1 MASLQTAYHELESRF
16 RRLLTLR
23 EAAAMLQWDGAAL
36 MPPGGAA
43 ARGGQLAT
51 LKLVCHEILI
61 DPALG
66 DLLDAAAGQNDLDD
80 WRRANLREMRRQ
92 WRHATAVPGE
102 LVEAASLAASEC
114 EQVWRRARPA
124 SDFAMVRPALQ
135 TVLDRTREIAAA
147 KAARLG
153 RSPYEALMDEYE
165 PDATTEAIDRLFG
178 DLAGFLPGLVAQVLA
193 RQAAAPP
200 PREPAG
206 PFPVDKQ
213 RAVGIRLMERLGF
226 EFDHGRL
233 DVSLHPFCGGT
244 PDDVRITTRYD
255 ADDFRGALMGV
266 LHETGHALYERGL
279 PLAWRR
285 QPVGE
290 ARGMAVHESQSLLM
304 EMQACRSREF
314 SRYLAPVLREVFAV
328 DGSEWEADNLYRLNT
343 LVAPGFIRVD
353 ADEVTYPAH
362 VILRYRLERAL
373 IAGDLAL
380 VDLPAA
386 WNDGMKELLGIV
398 PPDDRRGCLQD
409 IHWYDGAFGY
419 FPTYTLGAMTAAQLF
434 AAAKAADSSILPS
447 LADGDFAP
455 LLAWLRT
462 NVHGKGSLLS
472 TAELVRQATGR
483 ALDAGIF
490 RRHLETRYL
499 GAA

>member
-1 MASLQTAYHELESRF
+1 MSLTAYHRLESRF
-16 RRLLTLR
+16 RRLLTLN

-43 ARGGQLAT
+43 SRGDQLAT
-51 LKLVCHEILI
+51 LKLVCHEILT
-61 DPALG
+61 DPAVG
-66 DLLDAAAGQNDLDD
+66 DLLDEAAGENDLGD
-80 WRRANLREMRRQ
+80 WQRANLREMRRQ
-92 WRHATAVPGE
+92 WLHATAVPGD

-135 TVLDRTREIAAA
+135 IVLDRTREVAAA
-147 KAARLG
+147 KAARLD
-153 RSPYEALMDEYE
+153 RSPYEALMDQYE
-165 PDATTEAIDRLFG
+165 PDATTASIDRLFG
-178 DLAGFLPGLVAQVLA
+178 DLAGFLPGLIEKALA
-193 RQAAAPP
+193 RQAGAPP
-200 PREPAG
+200 PLEPTG
-206 PFPVDKQ
+206 PFPIDKQ
-213 RAVGIRLMERLGF
+213 RAAGIRLMERLGF

-255 ADDFRGALMGV
+255 EADFRGALMGV

-304 EMQACRSREF
+304 EMQACRSPEF
-314 SRYLAPVLREVFAV
+314 TRFLAPALREIFAA
-328 DGSEWEADNLYRLNT
+328 DGPEWDSDNLYRLNT
-343 LVAPGFIRVD
+343 RVARGFIRVD
-353 ADEVTYPAH
+353 ADEATYPAH
-362 VILRYRLERAL
+362 VILRTRLERAL

-380 VDLPAA
+380 KDLPAA
-386 WNDGMKELLGIV
+386 WNDGMIEMLGIA

-434 AAAKAADSSILPS
+434 AAAKRADPGIMPG
-447 LADGDFAP
+447 LAEGNFAP

-462 NVHGKGSLLS
+462 NIHGKGSLLS
-472 TAELVRQATGR
+472 TADLVEQATG
-483 ALDAGIF
+483 APLDARIYE
-490 RRHLETRYL
+490 RHLETRYL
-499 GAA
+499 GAG